1 MNTFTCGLL
10 QDHEYL
16 YVWTSSSY
24 HVKENHTKAISV
36 NCHRQSFGSEEIFG
50 QIPLRPMNG
59 AEKGV
64 LGLVQFS
71 INLPGDTEVTNFG
84 KKILVEQ
91 NICGLDVPVDE
102 GF

>member
-1 MNTFTCGLL
+1 MICVFFFRIMC
-10 QDHEYL
+10 YL

-24 HVKENHTKAISV
+24 HVKENHSKAISV
-36 NCHRQSFGSEEIFG
+36 DRHRQSFGSEKIFG
-50 QIPLRPMNG
+50 QLPLCPMNG

-91 NICGLDVPVDE
+91 NVCGLDVPVDE